1 MIVNLSFEKKVMKV
15 KVKFVVG
22 ESGSDEIGDGD
33 WKMSNEKY

>member
-1 MIVNLSFEKKVMKV
+1 MKV

-22 ESGSDEIGDGD
+22 ESGIDEIGDGE